1 MAGGPVKLRSLLYP
15 LIFPAWEFLL
25 MVSLPSGYYVK
36 ASCLQVYPYPI
47 CDFHFEPSATF
58 VLLAIVPFLIIIF
71 LGLWRK
77 WDKLVAFGVPSLVV
91 ILITILL
98 LDIFE
103 RSWISFFVPATVS
116 MVLYS
121 LPCIRLDGPIKRA
134 ERLVWMATSLVVS
147 FILCIMAW
155 GGISGAV

>member
-1 MAGGPVKLRSLLYP
+1 MKLRSLLYP
-15 LIFPAWEFLL
+15 FLFPAWEFLL
-25 MVSLPSGYYVK
+25 IVLLPPDYYVG
-36 ASCLQVYPYPI
+36 ASCLQTHPHPI
-47 CDFHFEPSATF
+47 CSFHFRPSPAF
-58 VLLAIVPFLIIIF
+58 ILLVIAPFIVSIL
-71 LGLWRK
+71 LGLWKK
-77 WDKLVAFGVPSLVV
+77 WDEPIAFGVPSLVV
-91 ILITILL
+91 VLITILL

-103 RSWISFFVPATVS
+103 KSWISFFVPATVS

>member
-1 MAGGPVKLRSLLYP
+1 MSPMKLRSLLYP
-15 LIFPAWEFLL
+15 FLFPVWEFLL
-25 MVSLPSGYYVK
+25 MLLLPSEYYVG
-36 ASCLQVYPYPI
+36 ASCLQTHPYPI
-47 CDFHFEPSATF
+47 CDFDFSPSLVF
-58 VLLAIVPFLIIIF
+58 VLLTTVPFLIAII

-91 ILITILL
+91 VLITILL